1 MTLSDGDENK
11 DNNSDGSAALRTVVV
26 VVIPISLSPS
36 VCLADARFDWDGVN
50 IRTRNEK
57 WCWGVSSL
65 RKMSLIHVDLY

>member
-11 DNNSDGSAALRTVVV
+11 DNNSDGSAALRTVV

-57 WCWGVSSL
+57 WCWGVLSL

>member
-26 VVIPISLSPS
+26 VPISLSPS

-57 WCWGVSSL
+57 WCWGVLSM